1 MVLSRTIAFAA
12 LAVGSTLAGCGGSD
26 DATADAT
33 DSAPPLVATTTVWA
47 DVTSNVAC
55 GEEVTAVIPS
65 GADPHAFEASLRDRE
80 RLGDAAVVI
89 ANGLGLE
96 ESLGDVLHALAADG
110 VTVVEV
116 AAAVDDLDG
125 DPHIWQ
131 DPQRVAAAVDA
142 IETAL
147 IASGRPAAEIEQ
159 CAMEY
164 RAELEQL
171 DTEIAEL
178 LASIPPERRLLVTN
192 HDAFGYF
199 ADRYGFEILGSVIP
213 SSSTLAE
220 SSAGELAE
228 LADAIEQHAVPAIFT
243 ERLGSSHDAEALA
256 DRLGVPVVELDSDAL
271 GDEGPTASYLGMI
284 RANAEAIAAALA

>member
-1 MVLSRTIAFAA
+1 MIAVGA
-12 LAVGSTLAGCGGSD
+12 LAIGSTLAGCGGSD
-26 DATADAT
+26 DASADEHA
-33 DSAPPLVATTTVWA
+33 DDGLAPLVATTTVWA

-55 GEEVTAVIPS
+55 GEEVTAVIPA
-65 GADPHAFEASLRDRE
+65 GADPHAFEPSLRDRE

-89 ANGLGLE
+89 ANGLELE
-96 ESLGDVLHALAADG
+96 ESLADVLQTLAADG

-116 AAAVDDLDG
+116 ADAVDDLDG

-142 IETAL
+142 IETAV

-159 CAMEY
+159 CATRY

-171 DTEIAEL
+171 DTEVTEL
-178 LASIPPERRLLVTN
+178 LAPIQPERRLLVTN
-192 HDAFGYF
+192 HDAFSYF
-199 ADRYGFEILGSVIP
+199 ADRYGFEIVGSVIP

-228 LADAIEQHAVPAIFT
+228 LANAIEQQAVPAIFT

-256 DRLGVPVVELDSDAL
+256 DRLGVAVVELDSDAL
-271 GDEGPTASYLGMI
+271 AGEGPTATYVGMI